1 MGRKLLISE
10 SRVICSR
17 GMSKL
22 KLLSNDISIVN
33 FLKIAILSL
42 YAMRSIVSD
51 ERIVN
56 SFK

>member
-17 GMSKL
+17 RMSTL
-22 KLLSNDISIVN
+22 KLLSNDTSIVN
-33 FLKIAILSL
+33 FLKIAILNL
-42 YAMRSIVSD
+42 YAVRSIVSD

>member
-1 MGRKLLISE
+1 MISE

-17 GMSKL
+17 RMSTL
-22 KLLSNDISIVN
+22 KLLSNDTSIVN
-33 FLKIAILSL
+33 FLKLAILNL
-42 YAMRSIVSD
+42 YAVRSIVSD